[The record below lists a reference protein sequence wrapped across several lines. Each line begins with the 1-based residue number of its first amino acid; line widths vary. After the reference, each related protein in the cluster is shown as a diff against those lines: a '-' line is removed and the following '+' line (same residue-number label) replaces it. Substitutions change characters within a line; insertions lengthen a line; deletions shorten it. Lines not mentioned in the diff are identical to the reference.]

1 VILEQIAVKQFA
13 VDPQLKAKKILR
25 CVSLALLLRYVVG
38 INFFHLFFSVN
49 LQGPIRRK
57 MPKK

>member
-25 CVSLALLLRYVVG
+25 CVSLALLLRSVVG
-38 INFFHLFFSVN
+38 IDFFIFFSVN
-49 LQGPIRRK
+49 LLGPIRRK